1 MQTAIDIPV
10 EVTLNDPDG
19 SEDFYFLI
27 DETSVP
33 NGTVITGVGGPVTPS
48 GGFYNMSSADLDG
61 ATGVFTL
68 TPPLH
73 WSSANPLQGDIVLVT
88 TTIVVDI
95 NNVGTIDVGEPFP
108 LNITV
113 EIEGIADTPPS
124 RTVTVQGIEDED
136 YELGTALAPELVGI
150 LIDVSRSQQQHV
162 HA

>member
-1 MQTAIDIPV
+1 MLKTAIDIPV

-19 SEDFYFLI
+19 SEDFFFLI

-33 NGTVITGVGGPVTPS
+33 SGSVITGVNGPVTPS

-61 ATGVFTL
+61 ETGVFTL

-73 WSSANPLQGDIVLVT
+73 WSSANPLQGDIVLET
-88 TTIVVDI
+88 TTTVVDVS
-95 NNVGTIDVGEPFP
+95 NVPTTDVGTPFP

-124 RTVTVQGIEDED
+124 QTVIVQGTEDED
-136 YELGTALAPELVGI
+136 YELGAALAPELVGV
-150 LIDVSRSQQQHV
+150 LIDVSRSQQSTL
-162 HA
+162 